1 MSDLPVETHARI
13 DFAQEVRV
21 ERLSILWKATLAI
34 SILIVWATL
43 ILTALSVTNLAD
55 LLLPM
60 VTVVAG
66 CLLCRAFLTRGNY
79 TLAVWAYILG
89 MFATFALMMY
99 TPTGQDSKAIGKDLI
114 PFIFPLLVF
123 LVGLFLSPRSTIL
136 AVAIAVVITVVVP
149 SIGRNFEMSR
159 AQWFALG
166 IMLLALGIAL
176 QMSGE
181 LYGIAEWALANYR
194 KERDVASRL
203 YDSQQ
208 EINRS
213 LLRQKALTEK
223 LEDANEELERARSAA
238 LEAKNFRGQ
247 FLANMSHEL
256 RTPLNAIIGF
266 SDAMLNFPML
276 YQSQQLPPAYRQDLD
291 QINTSGKHL
300 LALINDILDL
310 SKVDAGKLDL
320 EIETVDVDEL
330 FKGVMATAA
339 GLKGNKP
346 IKIRRDT
353 PDALPAVRG
362 DTLRLRQIL
371 LNLLSNSAKFTDEGT
386 ITVGARPQEDGFML
400 FWINDTGIGIAP
412 QDMDKIFEEFRQG
425 TSGRRKGRAGSG
437 LGLAISRQLL
447 NLMGGKIW
455 AESTLGKGSTFYFT
469 LPLYQSEPEQPVT
482 QEA

>member
-1 MSDLPVETHARI
+1 
-13 DFAQEVRV
+13 
-21 ERLSILWKATLAI
+21 
-34 SILIVWATL
+34 
-43 ILTALSVTNLAD
+43 
-55 LLLPM
+55 
-60 VTVVAG
+60 
-66 CLLCRAFLTRGNY
+66 
-79 TLAVWAYILG
+79 
-89 MFATFALMMY
+89 
-99 TPTGQDSKAIGKDLI
+99 
-114 PFIFPLLVF
+114 
-123 LVGLFLSPRSTIL
+123 
-136 AVAIAVVITVVVP
+136 
-149 SIGRNFEMSR
+149 
-159 AQWFALG
+159 
-166 IMLLALGIAL
+166 
-176 QMSGE
+176 
-181 LYGIAEWALANYR
+181 
-194 KERDVASRL
+194 
-203 YDSQQ
+203 
-208 EINRS
+208 
-213 LLRQKALTEK
+213 
-223 LEDANEELERARSAA
+223 
-238 LEAKNFRGQ
+238 
-247 FLANMSHEL
+247 
-256 RTPLNAIIGF
+256 
-266 SDAMLNFPML
+266 
-276 YQSQQLPPAYRQDLD
+276 LPPAYKQDLD

-353 PDALPAVRG
+353 PEGLPAVRG

-386 ITVGARPQEDGFML
+386 ITIGARPQEDNSML

-469 LPLYQSEPEQPVT
+469 LPLYQSEPEQPVK